1 MKTKEEIEQLAEI
14 HANREME
21 VYKSM
26 DLPKGTK
33 QAIFTHCLV
42 SYNIAYTQCQEDMA
56 RKEIQPEDIWNK
68 ENQEKIK
75 EHILNQ
81 ARKQT
86 TEDILET
93 ELAAK
98 KYTLEDIENA
108 FNSGRGYG
116 VPDNIKDFNS
126 FINSLNKQD

>member
-1 MKTKEEIEQLAEI
+1 MKNEEEID
-14 HANREME
+14 E
-21 VYKSM
+21 VYKKLYLSL
-26 DLPKGTK
+26 DDSPHYHTWVRG
-33 QAIFTHCLV
+33 
-42 SYNIAYTQCQEDMA
+42 YTQCQEDMA